1 MIVNHRP
8 PHGTLHA
15 WESLEL
21 ALTAA
26 AFDQEVS
33 IVFMGDGVCQLLAN
47 QDTGQIGIR
56 NFAPTFRTFEDYGIR
71 QVYAEKEALTRYGV
85 GTDDLLID
93 IELID
98 TGALSRM
105 MTKQDIILHF

>member
-1 MIVNHRP
+1 MIVNHHP

-26 AFDQEVS
+26 AFDQDIS
-33 IVFMGDGVCQLLAN
+33 IVFMGGGVCQLLTG

-56 NFAPTFRTFEDYGIR
+56 NFAPAFRAFEDYGIR
-71 QVYAEKEALTRYGV
+71 HVYAEKDALARYGLGPVDLLVDVDPVDTTTLTRMM
-85 GTDDLLID
+85 
-93 IELID
+93 IE
-98 TGALSRM
+98 
-105 MTKQDIILHF
+105 QDIILHF